1 MRLATRL
8 LFSGLLTLSVF
19 LFASLSS
26 SQARTTGICT
36 VATEAATSVTST
48 SAVLHG
54 STKDCGVSGT
64 YTFDYGKTT
73 GYGSTTSA
81 ATVTSTTDSAATIS
95 GLSPSTTYHFRFRW
109 SGSGTP
115 GGDRTFTTSAASSGG
130 GGGTES
136 ADVGVTK
143 TASAASVRVG
153 SKVTFTMVVKNH
165 GTADAIGVTL
175 TDALPA
181 GLTLVSATTTKGS
194 CSGSST
200 IFCTIGS
207 LGNGSSATVT
217 IVVTAAVAGAIKN
230 TAEIGA
236 TNPDPNVGANN
247 RSSVT
252 VTVGSGGTP
261 PPGAGP
267 PVPRS
272 ISMSVGRTSASG
284 RVSAGG
290 FGACFAGVKV
300 ELQRQKGSTWV
311 KAGSGRTT
319 ASGKYSLK
327 HSAVAGLY
335 RARAPE
341 LMIGD
346 RRCLA
351 ATSRSARTP

>member
-1 MRLATRL
+1 MQHTSRAL
-8 LFSGLLTLSVF
+8 LSGLLTLSVV

-26 SQARTTGICT
+26 AQARTTGACT
-36 VATEAATSVTST
+36 VNTNAATSVGST

-54 STKDCGVSGT
+54 STPECTPSGT
-64 YTFDYGKTT
+64 YTFDYGTT
-73 GYGSTTSA
+73 AGYGSTTPA
-81 ATVTSTTDSAATIS
+81 ATVTSLTDSAATIT

-115 GGDRTFTTSAASSGG
+115 GGDRTFTTSAASGG

-143 TASAASVRVG
+143 TASPESVRVG
-153 SKVTFTMVVKNH
+153 SKVTFTLVVKNH
-165 GTADAIGVTL
+165 GPADAIGVTL
-175 TDALPA
+175 ADPLPA
-181 GLTLVSATTTKGS
+181 GLTLVSSSTTKGS

-200 IFCTIGS
+200 VSCTIGS
-207 LGNGSSATVT
+207 LSNGSSATVT

-252 VTVGSGGTP
+252 VTVTSGGTP
-261 PPGAGP
+261 PPGPGP

-272 ISMSVGRTSASG
+272 ISLSVGRTSASG

-300 ELQRQKGSTWV
+300 ELQRRKGSTWV

-351 ATSRSARTP
+351 ATSRSVQAP